1 MQLTKQKGIHSQ
13 NHALAYELTKIYP
26 EENFGLFLGL
36 IKQRG
41 TQWAYE
47 TLSRARDYARTRKE
61 KYPIQFVM
69 VNKVN
74 R

>member
-36 IKQRG
+36 IKSRG
-41 TQWAYE
+41 VQWAYIQ
-47 TLSRARDYARTRKE
+47 LSEIKLFAQE
-61 KYPIQFVM
+61 KKAKRPIQFLM
-69 VNKVN
+69 VRK
-74 R
+74 